1 MLPDLNK
8 TIEKLLIQRGN
19 LNPNQIDIS
28 FEQPNG
34 QWSARLSRPT
44 ISCWCFDL
52 RENLKLRNTTVNT
65 SRNGDQGIR
74 ALPPRRID
82 LSYLVTAW
90 AGKIEDEQQLL
101 WRALGAL
108 KRVSSL
114 SPNECEGIMRYQTR
128 DVPLLVADTSNTSI
142 NLVDLWGV
150 LDNQMRLG
158 FTLIATVELDLELSI
173 EAPLVLEATI
183 RLGSSDD
190 PTQLTLNE
198 GGREELRIK
207 PKPGQKPPSN
217 PDDSKKKK

>member
-1 MLPDLNK
+1 VLHDLNK
-8 TIEKLLIQRGN
+8 TIEKLLIKRGN
-19 LNPNQIDIS
+19 LTPSQIDIS

-52 RENLKLRNTTVNT
+52 RENLKLRSTDMNT
-65 SRNGDQGIR
+65 SRNGSHATR
-74 ALPPRRID
+74 SLPPRRID

-101 WRALGAL
+101 WRALAAL
-108 KRVSSL
+108 KPVASL
-114 SPNECEGIMRYQTR
+114 SPSECEGMMRYQTR

-183 RLGSSDD
+183 RLGSSED
-190 PTQLTLNE
+190 PTQRTLNE
-198 GGREELRIK
+198 GGREELKIK
-207 PKPGQKPPSN
+207 PKPGQKPPSD
-217 PDDSKKKK
+217 PDDSQKTT

>member
-19 LNPNQIDIS
+19 LNPGQIDIS

-52 RENLKLRNTTVNT
+52 RENLKLRAASTSVN
-65 SRNGDQGIR
+65 RNGDQATR
-74 ALPPRRID
+74 SLPPRRID
-82 LSYLVTAW
+82 LSYLITAW

-101 WRALGAL
+101 WRALAAL
-108 KRVSSL
+108 KPVASL
-114 SPNECEGIMRYQTR
+114 APHECEGMMRYQTR

-158 FTLIATVELDLELSI
+158 FTLIATVELDLELSV
-173 EAPLVLEATI
+173 ETPLVLEATI
-183 RLGSSDD
+183 RMGSSDD
-190 PTQLTLNE
+190 PTQRALNE
-198 GGREELRIK
+198 GGREELKIK
-207 PKPGQKPPSN
+207 PKPGQKPSSN
-217 PDDSKKKK
+217 PDDSRKTT

>member
-1 MLPDLNK
+1 MLHDLNK
-8 TIEKLLIQRGN
+8 TVEKLLIKRGN
-19 LNPNQIDIS
+19 LTPSQIDIS

-52 RENLKLRNTTVNT
+52 RENLKLRNSSINT
-65 SRNGDQGIR
+65 SRNGETGVR
-74 ALPPRRID
+74 SLAPRRID

-101 WRALGAL
+101 WRALAAL
-108 KRVSSL
+108 KPVTSL
-114 SPNECEGIMRYQTR
+114 SPRDCEGMLRYQTH

-158 FTLIATVELDLELSI
+158 FTLIATLDLDLELSL
-173 EAPLVLEATI
+173 ESPLVFEATI

-190 PTQLTLNE
+190 PTQRTLNE
-198 GGREELRIK
+198 GGREELKIK
-207 PKPGQKPPSN
+207 PKPGQKPPSD
-217 PDDSKKKK
+217 PDESPKKK

>member
-19 LNPNQIDIS
+19 LTPNQIDIS

-52 RENLKLRNTTVNT
+52 RENLKLRNTSLNT
-65 SRNGDQGIR
+65 TRNGDQGMR
-74 ALPPRRID
+74 ALPARRMD
-82 LSYLVTAW
+82 LTYLITAW

-101 WRALGAL
+101 WRALAAL

-114 SPNECEGIMRYQTR
+114 SPNECEGMMRYQTR

-190 PTQLTLNE
+190 PTQRTLNE
-198 GGREELRIK
+198 GGREELKIK

-217 PDDSKKKK
+217 PDDSQKKS

>member
-1 MLPDLNK
+1 VLQDLNK
-8 TIEKLLIQRGN
+8 TIEKLLIKRGN
-19 LNPNQIDIS
+19 LAPSQIDIS

-52 RENLKLRNTTVNT
+52 RENLKLRSTSLNTT
-65 SRNGDQGIR
+65 RNGDQGVR
-74 ALPPRRID
+74 SLPARRMD
-82 LSYLVTAW
+82 LAYLVTAW

-101 WRALGAL
+101 WRALAAL
-108 KRVSSL
+108 KPVSSL
-114 SPNECEGIMRYQTR
+114 SPNECEGMMRYQTH

-158 FTLIATVELDLELSI
+158 FTLIATIELDLELSI

-183 RLGSSDD
+183 RVGSSDD
-190 PTQLTLNE
+190 PTQRTLNE
-198 GGREELRIK
+198 GGREELKIK
-207 PKPGQKPPSN
+207 PKPGQKSPSN
-217 PDDSKKKK
+217 PDDSQAKT